1 MIVAFD
7 CWNECQSFRGEEFVI
22 SPAMSE
28 AVESLLIA
36 LVGDSVAE
44 MPKVEK
50 KLFEKPRM
58 TQGTPPEKKCFLSGI
73 DRMGGGGG
81 PCPN

>member
-44 MPKVEK
+44 MLKVFRK
-50 KLFEKPRM
+50 RSRHNSLKPSVLDKLLPVE
-58 TQGTPPEKKCFLSGI
+58 L
-73 DRMGGGGG
+73 
-81 PCPN
+81 